1 MAGPTY
7 TPIELLARLVA
18 FDTTSHKSN
27 LGIIAFIEDYLLQ
40 HGVTS
45 RRITTPDGQKAALFA
60 TIGPEDQ
67 PGVALSG
74 HTDVVPV
81 GGQTW
86 TSDPFILRH
95 DDGKLYG
102 RGACD
107 MKGYLACMLAAVPD
121 FTQRSL
127 KMPIHLAFSYDEEVG
142 CLGVRP
148 IIAEFGKSLPTP
160 LAVLVGE
167 PTSMQVVD
175 AHKGPVRWQV
185 DVSGRAAH
193 SSMAHLGVNA
203 ITYASRLIGEL
214 ERMEADLKITSRNDR
229 FTPPYATLQVTMLEG
244 GTANN
249 IIPVFCRFGFEVRSL
264 PGVDIDGIE
273 RRLLTFADIDCI
285 PQMRAVAPEA
295 GIKIARTNTV
305 PPFIAAQQSLALSL
319 ALQLTGQNETYT
331 VSYATEAGLF
341 QDGGAPSIVCGP
353 GDIAQA
359 HTADEWIAESELV
372 KCMGFMTRLAQ
383 WAEVSAPPF
392 TIRTA

>member
-27 LGIIAFIEDYLLQ
+27 LGIVAFIEDYLLQ

-45 RRITTPDGQKAALFA
+45 RRIVTADGQKAALFA
-60 TIGPEDQ
+60 TVGPDDRA
-67 PGVALSG
+67 GVALSG

-86 TSDPFILRH
+86 TSDPFTLRQEG
-95 DDGKLYG
+95 GKLYG

-121 FTQRSL
+121 FTARTL
-127 KMPIHLAFSYDEEVG
+127 KTPIHMVFSYDEEVG

-148 IIAEFGKSLPTP
+148 VIAEFAKTLPTP
-160 LAVLVGE
+160 RAVFVGE
-167 PTSMQVVD
+167 PTNMRVVD

-185 DVSGRAAH
+185 EVTGRAAH

-203 ITYASRLIGEL
+203 ITYGTRLISEL
-214 ERMEADLKITSRNDR
+214 ERIEAELKITSRNDH
-229 FTPPYATLQVTMLEG
+229 FVPPYASLQVTMLEG

-249 IIPVFCRFGFEVRSL
+249 IIPIYCRFGFEVRSL
-264 PGVDIDGIE
+264 PGVDVDGIE
-273 RRLLTFADIDCI
+273 QRLRTYAQTRLI
-285 PQMRAVAPEA
+285 PEMQEIAPEA
-295 GIKIARTNTV
+295 GIAITRVNTV
-305 PPFIAAQQSLALSL
+305 PPFLAQQGSLALTL
-319 ALQLTGQNETYT
+319 ALQLTDQNETHT

-359 HTADEWIAESELV
+359 HTADEWLDESELD
-372 KCMGFMTRLAQ
+372 KCMGFMRRLAD
-383 WAEVSAPPF
+383 WAEA
-392 TIRTA
+392 